1 MKLIQIKK
9 EELPFGTRT
18 AKLFQRGE
26 VKLLIIQL
34 NNIEPTFVW
43 DDDSRFK
50 EYMEKF
56 ESILDK

>member
-1 MKLIQIKK
+1 MKLIQAKK
-9 EELPFGTRT
+9 ENLNLMGTRT

-26 VKLLIIQL
+26 IKLLVIQL

-43 DDDSRFK
+43 DDDDRFE

-56 ESILDK
+56 EEIS